1 MSKVD
6 KKYRQKLKGQFIIWI
21 FESIG
26 IPLFVIY
33 IFNGMDNWGLNI
45 EFLNTLL
52 LTMAI
57 YQIILFVINNNEI
70 ASEKDMINS
79 QIVIIKRL
87 IVLIET
93 SDENTEKENL
103 INKVLKDID
112 LIVTKGE
119 KNNMLINQDYL
130 NLLESISSVVKKN
143 SKGSIDFLKMQLVEL
158 ENFKEILNL
167 EWRNSI
173 IIKFLK

>member
-6 KKYRQKLKGQFIIWI
+6 KMYRRKLKRQFIIWI

-52 LTMAI
+52 LIMAI
-57 YQIILFVINNNEI
+57 YQFILFVLNNNKI

-93 SDENTEKENL
+93 SGENTEKENL

-112 LIVTKGE
+112 LIVSKKE
-119 KNNMLINQDYL
+119 KNDMLIDQDYL

-143 SKGSIDFLKMQLVEL
+143 RKGSLDYLKMQLVEL
-158 ENFKEILNL
+158 ENSKEVLNL

-173 IIKFLK
+173 ILKFLK